1 MVLVNVGNM
10 GRKGGSHHVKKQKN
24 VVRGGVGFSLL
35 IPIPP
40 TKTIAAVENHVL
52 THKTRLIAV
61 TDMADLW

>member
-10 GRKGGSHHVKKQKN
+10 GRKGGSHHVKKKN
-24 VVRGGVGFSLL
+24 CQRRSGVSLL

-52 THKTRLIAV
+52 THKRRLIAV
-61 TDMADLW
+61 TVMADLW